1 MILRRF
7 MKHVTDENWFVVGL
21 EMVVVVLGIIIG
33 LQFSNWNEQRLE
45 LVKGQSYL
53 NRIADELEQDIR
65 FFNGVLRSNE
75 RSIENAQF
83 LLETAENEDLVREDP
98 TRFITS
104 IASVGNVSDKAKA
117 LFEEAAKTEP
127 TNPRVEYN
135 IALYEI
141 QHGQAQEAFDRLN
154 SLLNGAPT
162 NAPWISQIK
171 QRMEVAAGQLNN
183 ATTSRP
189 MKQPSQEQIME
200 VSSMSAGDQ
209 DAFIRSMV
217 DGLAEDLKENPDN
230 LNGWLNLA
238 RSYGVLKEWQK
249 SADAYQEA
257 IRLSPEDEKIK
268 GLYKSAFEKVVDN

>member
-1 MILRRF
+1 

-104 IASVGNVSDKAKA
+104 IASVGASIVVNVNNNT
-117 LFEEAAKTEP
+117 FEEIKFSGKLEIIEDEELRAQ
-127 TNPRVEYN
+127 
-135 IALYEI
+135 IADYYDFIE
-141 QHGQAQEAFDRLN
+141 
-154 SLLNGAPT
+154 
-162 NAPWISQIK
+162 ISQTFSHMRMDAETGYQNRYVGVLTPDQYSGAGRDVSYTEVDALLVYERFMQNLPLIDWLPVMIK
-171 QRMEVAAGQLNN
+171 TKRNTISFSTRSQRRAEELLAKIRGEELPEEEPA
-183 ATTSRP
+183 SE
-189 MKQPSQEQIME
+189 QPS
-200 VSSMSAGDQ
+200 
-209 DAFIRSMV
+209 
-217 DGLAEDLKENPDN
+217 N
-230 LNGWLNLA
+230 
-238 RSYGVLKEWQK
+238 
-249 SADAYQEA
+249 
-257 IRLSPEDEKIK
+257 
-268 GLYKSAFEKVVDN
+268 